1 MNLRRHRKAIF
12 ITLGAAAATLAVAMN
27 VGWVVMTW
35 RAGLQ
40 MVLGAVLFAIIIA
53 GVVLNTA
60 FLVRELR
67 RSEQH
72 NNFINAVTHELKTPV
87 ASIRLYLETLKTRPV
102 DEARRQQFYDV
113 MLQDSERLLY
123 TIEQVL
129 KAGQVA
135 AGRHADPVPVNLP
148 EVIEQ
153 SRSIACSRHHL
164 PETALEFVNKLPAGT
179 AGTVLGDPDDLR
191 SAVLNLLD
199 NAVKYSGQTVH
210 VLVELVAG
218 ERDQYLVRVQDQGI
232 GIPTSELKTIF
243 ERFYRIR
250 DTATARVKG
259 TGLGLF
265 IVNSVAKRHKG
276 HVYAESRGHGLG
288 STFTLQ
294 LPVAAAPRGAGKEA

>member
-1 MNLRRHRKAIF
+1 MSLRRHRKAVF
-12 ITLGAAAATLAVAMN
+12 VTLGALAAIFAVAMN
-27 VGWVVMTW
+27 ISWVVLNW
-35 RAGLQ
+35 RAGIQLF
-40 MVLGAVLFAIIIA
+40 LGAILFAIIIA

-129 KAGQVA
+129 KAGQVV
-135 AGRHADPVPVNLP
+135 AGKHAEPIPVNLP
-148 EVIEQ
+148 EIIEQ
-153 SRSIACSRHHL
+153 SRSIACTRHHI
-164 PETALEFVNKLPAGT
+164 PDEAVEFVNRLPPGLD
-179 AGTVLGDPDDLR
+179 GTVSGDPDDLR
-191 SAVLNLLD
+191 TAILNLLD
-199 NAVKYSGQTVH
+199 NAVKYSGQTVS
-210 VLVELVAG
+210 VLIELEKG
-218 ERDQYLVRVQDQGI
+218 ERDQLLLRVQDQGI
-232 GIPTSELKTIF
+232 GIPSSELKTIF
-243 ERFYRIR
+243 ERFHRIR
-250 DTATARVKG
+250 NTATARVKG

-265 IVNSVAKRHKG
+265 IVHSVAKRHRG
-276 HVYAESRGHGLG
+276 RVYAESRGSGLG

-294 LPVAAAPRGAGKEA
+294 LPLAARGIKEA